1 MTNQE
6 YATTEALASIGI
18 IIAQNAK
25 AADAWG
31 WSIQNDKII
40 RDWEGPYATPAHA
53 SAAALAWLM
62 EYARKGLLCHHIHT
76 EPLAPDLQLVHCRGT
91 EGVRGAEKQG
101 LSLGL
106 EALTQFGNGGRLA
119 RTIDANDHDHG
130 RFFLPPWW

>member
-6 YATTEALASIGI
+6 YATTEALASVGI
-18 IIAQNAK
+18 IIAQSAK

-40 RDWEGPYATPAHA
+40 RDWDGPYTTPAGA

-76 EPLAPDLQLVHCRGT
+76 EPAADGDPLMPWERAFL
-91 EGVRGAEKQG
+91 EGIPEVE
-101 LSLGL
+101 
-106 EALTQFGNGGRLA
+106 E
-119 RTIDANDHDHG
+119 
-130 RFFLPPWW
+130 